1 MQTEKKQLKLERLLF
16 FNAAMTLFRRND
28 PFFQLTIISV
38 CFSPSV
44 SKEFTEKNTIKRR
57 KEGESLLTKMTSPN
71 NNTAAQQHNLASM
84 NFMASSSTPDDKNG
98 ICNNPLEVG
107 GSSSSFFIPG
117 LRPLYPL
124 HPGTYPYSLLSPS
137 EMSQFSPW

>member
-1 MQTEKKQLKLERLLF
+1 MQTEKKAIEIGKVVIFQCS
-16 FNAAMTLFRRND
+16 ND
-28 PFFQLTIISV
+28 PFSTKRSLFPIDNHISLFQSE
-38 CFSPSV
+38 CFERV
-44 SKEFTEKNTIKRR
+44 HRKKYNKK
-57 KEGESLLTKMTSPN
+57 KEGKSLLTKMTSPN